1 MVDEKTKEEYKALI
15 EKGLKADEEAAMRYL
30 AFQNKLRE
38 QQLKQ
43 DTAKMEKAE
52 SGTKKQK
59 VPLPSDEVNYVA
71 ESRMPG
77 NVRAGTASKVLDQHF
92 RTQQERIQDQF

>member
-1 MVDEKTKEEYKALI
+1 MEKPPTKQEEGPPAEAAIKKEGEEKKVEETPVVDEKTKEEYKALI

-43 DTAKMEKAE
+43 DTAKMEEAE
-52 SGTKKQK
+52 SGTKK
-59 VPLPSDEVNYVA
+59 
-71 ESRMPG
+71 
-77 NVRAGTASKVLDQHF
+77 
-92 RTQQERIQDQF
+92 